1 MSISDYINC
10 FFNAIALPIIAL
22 TFFIRIQNDIKI
34 KKHLVFVI
42 AIPICIIVSYLY
54 INEFISRVPL
64 TIVFHGI
71 IICTALFIS
80 KDRIINKIVNLIVY
94 YVISM
99 MLDLMSYMIFS
110 NIPSIPY
117 FLSAS
122 FFCIVL
128 AMSLLFVE
136 QFIKSFRNKKID
148 KKGLVFLLIPISQ
161 IISFYATGIEV
172 FKLFPRHAE
181 LMEYS
186 NTFSGVTSIIICFSI
201 LLSFAADIIAFKQ
214 YVKSIDTAQIEAE
227 NEALEYKNKL
237 NTYYFNE
244 LKENETEL
252 RKIKHDISGCL
263 ETMKEIICTENNIER
278 AQSFFDEMS
287 QTLGNITTGFY
298 CKNSLINAI
307 IISKSKICNSNN
319 ISLDVKIN
327 IPEIINLSDMDICRA
342 LVNMLDNAIEA
353 NKKIDREKFIN
364 LSIKENDGFIYIHIK
379 NPFNGESIGSTT
391 KTNKKEHGYGLKI
404 LSDFAE
410 KYDGYFKTEIENNIV
425 SSLIVMKNER
435 KQFSS

>member
-1 MSISDYINC
+1 
-10 FFNAIALPIIAL
+10 
-22 TFFIRIQNDIKI
+22 
-34 KKHLVFVI
+34 
-42 AIPICIIVSYLY
+42 
-54 INEFISRVPL
+54 
-64 TIVFHGI
+64 
-71 IICTALFIS
+71 
-80 KDRIINKIVNLIVY
+80 
-94 YVISM
+94 
-99 MLDLMSYMIFS
+99 
-110 NIPSIPY
+110 
-117 FLSAS
+117 
-122 FFCIVL
+122 
-128 AMSLLFVE
+128 
-136 QFIKSFRNKKID
+136 
-148 KKGLVFLLIPISQ
+148 
-161 IISFYATGIEV
+161 
-172 FKLFPRHAE
+172 
-181 LMEYS
+181 MEYS